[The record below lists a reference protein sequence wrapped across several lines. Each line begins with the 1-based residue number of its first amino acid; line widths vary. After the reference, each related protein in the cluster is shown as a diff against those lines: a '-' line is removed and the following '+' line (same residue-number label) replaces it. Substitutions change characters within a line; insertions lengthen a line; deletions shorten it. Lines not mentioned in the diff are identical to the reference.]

1 MEDMKTRFTL
11 YGIGFAIGIALVF
24 FFLGGKKASCNW
36 LPNDR
41 ILNIIQQKQIS
52 YSQTV
57 NDALMTSETD
67 SLDIMLI
74 LTRGDIDFS
83 KSQVKNDPCRNYWI
97 EGIKDQ
103 KDLFITVEVCDS
115 TAVVKTLQKK
125 MIKKINADTTRYR
138 HLFIN

>member
-11 YGIGFAIGIALVF
+11 YGIGFAIGIIIVF

-52 YSQTV
+52 FSQTV
-57 NDALMTSETD
+57 KDQLHSSGTD
-67 SLDIMLI
+67 SLDIMQI
-74 LTRGDIDFS
+74 LKRGDIDFS

-97 EGIKDQ
+97 EGILDQ
-103 KDLFITVEVCDS
+103 KELFITVKVCDS
-115 TAVVKTLQKK
+115 TAIVTTLEKKLVKK
-125 MIKKINADTTRYR
+125 
-138 HLFIN
+138 

>member
-41 ILNIIQQKQIS
+41 ILNIIQQKQIR
-52 YSQTV
+52 YSQNV
-57 NDALMTSETD
+57 KDALLTSETD

-97 EGIKDQ
+97 EGINDQ

-115 TAVVKTLQKK
+115 TAVVKTLEKK
-125 MIKKINADTTRYR
+125 LLKK
-138 HLFIN
+138 

>member
-11 YGIGFAIGIALVF
+11 YGFGFAIGIVLVF

-41 ILNIIQQKQIS
+41 VLNIIQQKQIS
-52 YSQTV
+52 FSQTV
-57 NDALMTSETD
+57 KDQLTTSETD
-67 SLDIMLI
+67 SLDIMQILI
-74 LTRGDIDFS
+74 RGDIDFS

-103 KDLFITVEVCDS
+103 KELFITVEVCDS
-115 TAVVKTLQKK
+115 TAVVKTIEKK
-125 MIKKINADTTRYR
+125 LPKK
-138 HLFIN
+138 

>member
-11 YGIGFAIGIALVF
+11 YGIGFAIGIVLVF

-41 ILNIIQQKQIS
+41 VLNIIQLKQIS
-52 YSQTV
+52 FSPTV
-57 NDALMTSETD
+57 KDQLLNSETD

-74 LTRGDIDFS
+74 ITRGDIDFS

-97 EGIKDQ
+97 EGIQ
-103 KDLFITVEVCDS
+103 EQEELFITVEVCDS
-115 TAVVKTLQKK
+115 TAVVKTLEKKLVQK
-125 MIKKINADTTRYR
+125 
-138 HLFIN
+138 

>member
-11 YGIGFAIGIALVF
+11 YGIGFAIGIVMVF

-52 YSQTV
+52 FSPVVKDQLL
-57 NDALMTSETD
+57 NSETD
-67 SLDIMLI
+67 SLDIMLM
-74 LTRGDIDFS
+74 LTRGEIDFS

-97 EGIKDQ
+97 DGIQDQEGLI
-103 KDLFITVEVCDS
+103 ITVELCDS
-115 TAVVKTLQKK
+115 TAVVKTLVKK
-125 MIKKINADTTRYR
+125 
-138 HLFIN
+138 

>member
-52 YSQTV
+52 FSQTV

-83 KSQVKNDPCRNYWI
+83 KSQVKNTHAEDISQRGWWAGKN
-97 EGIKDQ
+97 KS
-103 KDLFITVEVCDS
+103 KVMLFMRALS
-115 TAVVKTLQKK
+115 NSRA
-125 MIKKINADTTRYR
+125 
-138 HLFIN
+138 

>member
-57 NDALMTSETD
+57 NDALLTSETD
-67 SLDIMLI
+67 SLDIVLI

-115 TAVVKTLQKK
+115 TAVVKTLEKK
-125 MIKKINADTTRYR
+125 MPKK
-138 HLFIN
+138 

>member
-1 MEDMKTRFTL
+1 MKTRFTL

-41 ILNIIQQKQIS
+41 ILNIIQQKHIR
-52 YSQTV
+52 YSQNV
-57 NDALMTSETD
+57 KDALLTSETD

-97 EGIKDQ
+97 EGINDQ

-115 TAVVKTLQKK
+115 TAVVKTLEKK
-125 MIKKINADTTRYR
+125 LLKK
-138 HLFIN
+138 